1 MSIADICRRR
11 HRDQRGTPSGQYGK
25 SGGRFPKRT
34 SFHPAPTPTSPRC
47 QPTIIFT
54 TRNGNNKFNFFLH
67 NVFPYSRQLSYL
79 LLTDLQSKVNYTLS
93 TVSIKFINN
102 ETGLYSKSKLLQSAD
117 STVEKKIEIQTS
129 STEVNWQPTKTIFFV
144 LLHNCCVPKIL

>member
-79 LLTDLQSKVNYTLS
+79 LLTDLQSMQTILWAQFLS
-93 TVSIKFINN
+93 SLSIMKRDCTQNLNSYSQLISQ
-102 ETGLYSKSKLLQSAD
+102 SKSRD
-117 STVEKKIEIQTS
+117 SNLIDWSQLTTYKNNFLCSNT
-129 STEVNWQPTKTIFFV
+129 
-144 LLHNCCVPKIL
+144 